1 MNESK
6 LVTLAQEGDVQA
18 FENLIEDCKL
28 MVVNTAFSLLKN
40 YDDALDASQDVFLK
54 AFRCIGSYKGES
66 SFSTWI
72 YRITKNHC
80 IDMIRKQ
87 GKCRTIS
94 IDETDEDERPVFEIA
109 ADRQTEPDANAVR
122 NARIAAVRDAIDK
135 LPPISREL
143 IVMREINQMSYNE
156 IGEALGLPEG
166 TVKSRLSKARER
178 LKKLLKK
185 NIELFFD

>member
-166 TVKSRLSKARER
+166 TVKSRLSKAHER